1 MGKEGVMDAIE
12 LKFSDFIMVDGASK
26 LLGVSKGTVRKW
38 ESEGKLKSV
47 IHPINGYRL
56 FKEEDLR
63 NLLWKLKIEKKQ

>member
-1 MGKEGVMDAIE
+1 MDAIE
-12 LKFSDFIMVDGASK
+12 LKFSDFITVDGASK

-38 ESEGKLKSV
+38 ESEGKLQSV

-63 NLLWKLKIEKKQ
+63 KLLWKLKAEKKQ

>member
-1 MGKEGVMDAIE
+1 MDAIE
-12 LKFSDFIMVDGASK
+12 LKFSDFITVDGASK

-63 NLLWKLKIEKKQ
+63 KLLWKLKTEIKQ